1 MALAIAH
8 ISLLFP
14 IFLKFSPLSLC
25 RLSLAAFCDA
35 AQAKTH
41 QTRHSAAESA
51 PRLSSSLSP
60 LLSQE
65 TRAKLQPLCAFNPHF
80 CYYYLP

>member
-8 ISLLFP
+8 ISRLFP

-41 QTRHSAAESA
+41 QTRHCGRVSPSSELLTQSSAVTGD
-51 PRLSSSLSP
+51 
-60 LLSQE
+60 Q
-65 TRAKLQPLCAFNPHF
+65 N
-80 CYYYLP
+80 